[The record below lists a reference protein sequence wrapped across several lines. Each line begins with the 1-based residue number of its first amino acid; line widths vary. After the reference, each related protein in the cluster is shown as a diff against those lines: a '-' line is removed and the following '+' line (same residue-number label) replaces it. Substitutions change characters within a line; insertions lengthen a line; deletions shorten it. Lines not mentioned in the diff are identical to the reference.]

1 MDFALWPSPRSAP
14 VVLVGSRLLFVTYF
28 ALLFGAHVFAQSSVL
43 AERIPI
49 NWILYLLVLYLGSEY
64 IYAVFLKRE
73 IDLTFAFPILFS
85 VFTLNAVSMFIRGQ
99 ESVPIVNRAEHFA
112 SFVLLAYIV
121 WIFFLKYLPYTVW
134 DEHPY
139 YAAILVLAITSLAG
153 VANEI
158 VELFFDQAFQTSF
171 IGEGFDTSLDL
182 LMNTLGSG
190 LLLAVQLILRAGNIT
205 FSR

>member
-1 MDFALWPSPRSAP
+1 MLFKPSHSAP
-14 VVLVGSRLLFVTYF
+14 VVLVGSRLLFIIYF
-28 ALLFGAHVFAQSSVL
+28 ALIFGAHVFEQGSIL
-43 AERIPI
+43 TQRIPL
-49 NWILYLLVLYLGSEY
+49 NWAVYLLVLYLGSEH
-64 IYAVFLKRE
+64 IYATFLKRGV
-73 IDLTFAFPILFS
+73 DLTFAFPILFS

-99 ESVPIVNRAEHFA
+99 ESVPIVNRAEHFT

-121 WIFFLKYLPYTVW
+121 WIFFLKYLPHTVW

-139 YAAILVLAITSLAG
+139 YTAILVLAITSLAG
-153 VANEI
+153 ATNEI
-158 VELFFDQAFQTSF
+158 VELFFDQAFGTAF

-182 LMNTLGSG
+182 LMNTLGAG